1 MKHIEPIE
9 LDMAYKAYNEQGDV
23 ELAIS
28 LYEIAARKNSIEAME
43 SLINIYLNEGIMK
56 NGRIWIEKII
66 QEAENGKPE
75 FQLAL
80 SKLHLSK
87 SIPDASN
94 QMAFDFLLRA
104 ANKCNP
110 DAQYI
115 LADLYCSG
123 LHQVERSTDRGS
135 YWLRRAYKNRHP
147 AAIYDIAC
155 FHLHKNN
162 KKEKAMC
169 LLKKSSDLGFNQAT
183 DALNTQN
190 IWPK

>member
-1 MKHIEPIE
+1 MKHTEPIE

-28 LYEIAARKNSIEAME
+28 LYEIAAKENSIEAME
-43 SLINIYLNEGIMK
+43 ALIDIYLSKGVIKSGHVWM
-56 NGRIWIEKII
+56 EKII
-66 QEAENGKPE
+66 QEAESGKPD

-87 SIPDASN
+87 NIPDASN
-94 QMAFDFLLRA
+94 QIAFDFLLKA
-104 ANKCNP
+104 ANNCNA

-123 LHQVERSTDRGS
+123 LHQVERSTERAG

-169 LLKKSSDLGFNQAT
+169 LLKKSSDLGFDQAT
-183 DALNTQN
+183 DALNTQD
-190 IWPK
+190 I